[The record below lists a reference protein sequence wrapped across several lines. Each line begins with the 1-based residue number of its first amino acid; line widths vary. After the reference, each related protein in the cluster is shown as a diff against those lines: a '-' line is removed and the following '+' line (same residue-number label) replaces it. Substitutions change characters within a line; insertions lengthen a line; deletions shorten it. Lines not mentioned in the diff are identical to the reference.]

1 MWYAFSKWWIRLGLM
16 LAFRIRYSG
25 TQNVPA
31 EGAILVVSNHQSFLD
46 PPLIGAGFPRMMNFM
61 ARQSLFKIT
70 PFAWLIRSFNA
81 FPIDREGALGGIKET
96 LRRLKRG
103 EVVVVFPEGARTADG
118 EIAPFMPGFATLA
131 VRSGAAILPAAMEG
145 AFQVWPRT
153 RRWPRLGRIHVHY
166 GLPILPSEIK
176 QLDEQEL
183 VAEIERR
190 VRQCHAELRR
200 HPVFATTQIASPS
213 EGG

>member
-1 MWYAFSKWWIRLGLM
+1 MAHRSLLHRMWYAFSKWWIRLGLM

-81 FPIDREGALGGIKET
+81 FPIDREGAAW
-96 LRRLKRG
+96 RN
-103 EVVVVFPEGARTADG
+103 
-118 EIAPFMPGFATLA
+118 
-131 VRSGAAILPAAMEG
+131 
-145 AFQVWPRT
+145 
-153 RRWPRLGRIHVHY
+153 
-166 GLPILPSEIK
+166 
-176 QLDEQEL
+176 
-183 VAEIERR
+183 
-190 VRQCHAELRR
+190 
-200 HPVFATTQIASPS
+200 
-213 EGG
+213 